1 MVKAKEEIWI
11 LVLYYCSE
19 VGTWKREKAMNS
31 VRVTKILDLKNKIN
45 VK

>member
-11 LVLYYCSE
+11 LVLNCSE
-19 VGTWKREKAMNS
+19 VGTWNLDLDF
-31 VRVTKILDLKNKIN
+31 LDLKNKIN